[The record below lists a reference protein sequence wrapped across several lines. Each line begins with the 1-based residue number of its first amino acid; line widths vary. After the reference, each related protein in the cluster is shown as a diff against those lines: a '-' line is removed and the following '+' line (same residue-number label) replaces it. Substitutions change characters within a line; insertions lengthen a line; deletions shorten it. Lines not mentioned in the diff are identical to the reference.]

1 MHKAYFI
8 NSCCLI
14 VLHNFNKTHLK
25 WHSLS
30 KWFKILH
37 SNGFCKTSYGKWKKN
52 ITLKIQLTNLNLI
65 LFIFMLNSVIY
76 LHGLV
81 SNSYLILQP
90 LLCINELSSL
100 KFLYTTKN
108 IILTIKHTKFKN
120 NWSSKIYNQHNSTFF
135 PMHFLPDFH
144 QETEYIFL
152 KDRILS
158 KIQLVFALFFICTI
172 LIFVSIML
180 NWFFIWRH
188 NNLFNQCLNVAYKNL
203 LGK

>member
-1 MHKAYFI
+1 MKEKHHIK
-8 NSCCLI
+8 NSAD
-14 VLHNFNKTHLK
+14 KLK
-25 WHSLS
+25 
-30 KWFKILH
+30 
-37 SNGFCKTSYGKWKKN
+37 SNTFHFYVKQC
-52 ITLKIQLTNLNLI
+52 
-65 LFIFMLNSVIY
+65 IY

-135 PMHFLPDFH
+135 PMYFLPDFH